1 MRTVHLLTFH
11 GSVNYGA
18 VLQAYALHKAIMD
31 AGAPCL
37 VIDYNRITHH
47 RNYLKIPKS
56 SLKGY
61 AYLLSKWPAKWK
73 LHRKFDRFTTS
84 NMRLTKTFNGYPAMS
99 KTDFES
105 DAAFV
110 VGSDQ
115 IWNCQMTNDNT
126 HYYLD
131 FTESKN
137 KYSYAASL
145 GVSDIADW
153 KNKETLG
160 SLLRDFRAI
169 SVREES
175 AADILQQEFGLS
187 STVVCDPTFLLT
199 ADRWSSIIPRMERK
213 PYVVLFMFNNN
224 ETVIRAARELADAHQ
239 LELVN
244 IAYMVKHVE
253 GAKNVSNLSPEE
265 WLAYIKNASYVFTDS
280 FHGFALS
287 LNFNKQVWVALSNT
301 KRNSRIL
308 DLANR
313 YGIAHRI
320 VTDTVS
326 KTDIDY
332 VAVNEKIDADRQ
344 HSLNFLQE
352 ILHDANCQ

>member
-1 MRTVHLLTFH
+1 MRTVYLLTFH

-18 VLQAYALHKAIMD
+18 VLQAFALHKAIMD
-31 AGAPCL
+31 TGAPCS
-37 VIDYNRITHH
+37 VIDYNRKTHH
-47 RNYLKIPKS
+47 RNYLTIPKT
-56 SLKGY
+56 SLKGFVY
-61 AYLLSKWPAKWK
+61 QCLQYPKKWK

-84 NMRLTKTFNGYPAMS
+84 KMRLTKTFNGYPAIS

-160 SLLRDFRAI
+160 SLLREFRAI

-199 ADRWSSIIPRMERK
+199 EEQWAPIIPNINRK
-213 PYVVLFMFNNN
+213 PYVLLFMFSRN
-224 ETVIRAARELADAHQ
+224 ETVIRAAKELAAAHQ
-239 LELVN
+239 LQLIN
-244 IAYMVKHVE
+244 IPYMLKHIS
-253 GAKNVSNLSPEE
+253 GAKNVGNLSPEE
-265 WLAYIKNASYVFTDS
+265 FLAYIKNASYVFTDS